1 MPVLNIPLHILNF
14 LLAEQN
20 LSAITFHAPPG
31 WVVWSFLILIVA
43 CCLALSAFVSGSEIA
58 FFGLSPQEIG
68 EIEESDEPS
77 DVRILKLLRNSER
90 LLATILIANNLVN
103 ITMVVVLTFAI
114 GQVAEFNS
122 TVVNFLVQ
130 TVFMTFLL
138 LLFGE
143 IFPKLVARGRTLKWV
158 RMAAPGVTALFNI
171 FGPVA
176 RLMVKSTFIVNRV
189 ITKKEENIS
198 TDELEKALEI
208 ADVEEGKDKEM
219 LEGILTFGE
228 REAREVMVSRVDVT
242 SLEFHDTWEQAM
254 AVILD
259 SGYSRIP
266 VYDTTQD
273 SIRGVL
279 YSKDLLPYIGKS
291 DRPEWQSLLR
301 EAYFVPESRMLDD
314 LLEDFRKLKIH
325 IAIVIDE
332 YGCTQG
338 IVTLEDIIEEI
349 VGDIDDEYDEAD
361 LNFRKIAP
369 DTFIFE
375 AKIALPDFCRAL
387 DIDEDTLGDTGDV
400 ETLAGLLLAIK
411 GDFPEPREEL
421 VRGPLYMQVVQM
433 ERHRI
438 LKVKVRIDRE
448 QLERN
453 QNDGRT

>member
-1 MPVLNIPLHILNF
+1 MPALNIPLQILN
-14 LLAEQN
+14 LLLSEQN
-20 LSAITFHAPPG
+20 LPAISFHAPDN
-31 WVVWSFLILIVA
+31 WAAWSFMMLIVV
-43 CCLALSAFVSGSEIA
+43 CCLVLSAFVSGSEIA
-58 FFGLSPQEIG
+58 FFGLTPQEVD
-68 EIEESDEPS
+68 ELEESEEPS
-77 DVRILKLLRNSER
+77 DAKAMKLLRNSER

-122 TVVNFLVQ
+122 TLVNFLVQ

-143 IFPKLVARGRTLKWV
+143 IFPKLVARGRTMKWV
-158 RMAAPGVTALFNI
+158 RMAASGINVMFDL

-176 RLMVKSTFIVNRV
+176 KLMVKSTFIVNRV

-219 LEGILTFGE
+219 LEGILSFGE
-228 REAREVMVSRVDVT
+228 REAREVMISRVDIT
-242 SLEFHDTWEQAM
+242 ALEMHESWEQAM

-266 VYDTTQD
+266 VYDKTPDT
-273 SIRGVL
+273 IKGVL
-279 YSKDLLPYIGKS
+279 YSKDLLPYIGKD
-291 DRPEWQSLLR
+291 DRPAWQSLLR

-314 LLEDFRKLKIH
+314 LLEDFRRRKIH

-349 VGDIDDEYDEAD
+349 VGDIDDEYDETD
-361 LNFRKIAP
+361 VSYRKIAA
-369 DTFIFE
+369 DTYIFE

-400 ETLAGLLLAIK
+400 ETLAGLLLEIK
-411 GDFPEPREEL
+411 GDFPVAKEVFR
-421 VRGPLYMQVVQM
+421 RGPLSMQVVQM

-438 LKVKVRIDRE
+438 LKVKVTIDR
-448 QLERN
+448 
-453 QNDGRT
+453 GRQQEEDKE

>member
-1 MPVLNIPLHILNF
+1 M
-14 LLAEQN
+14 
-20 LSAITFHAPPG
+20 
-31 WVVWSFLILIVA
+31 
-43 CCLALSAFVSGSEIA
+43 
-58 FFGLSPQEIG
+58 
-68 EIEESDEPS
+68 
-77 DVRILKLLRNSER
+77 KLLRNSER

-122 TVVNFLVQ
+122 TLVNFLVQ

-143 IFPKLVARGRTLKWV
+143 IFPKLVARGRTMKWV
-158 RMAAPGVTALFNI
+158 RMAASGINVMFDL

-176 RLMVKSTFIVNRV
+176 KLMVKSTFIVNRV

-198 TDELEKALEI
+198 TDVLEKALEI

-219 LEGILTFGE
+219 LEGILSFGE
-228 REAREVMVSRVDVT
+228 REAREVMISRVDIT
-242 SLEFHDTWEQAM
+242 ALEMHESWEQAM

-266 VYDTTQD
+266 VYDKTPDT
-273 SIRGVL
+273 IKGVL
-279 YSKDLLPYIGKS
+279 YSKDLLPYIGKD
-291 DRPEWQSLLR
+291 DRPAWQSLLR

-314 LLEDFRKLKIH
+314 LLEDFRRRKIH

-349 VGDIDDEYDEAD
+349 VGDIDDEYDETD
-361 LNFRKIAP
+361 VSYRKIDA
-369 DTFIFE
+369 DTYIFE

-400 ETLAGLLLAIK
+400 ETLAGLLLEIK
-411 GDFPEPREEL
+411 GDFPVAKEVFR
-421 VRGPLYMQVVQM
+421 RGPLSMQVVQM

-438 LKVKVRIDRE
+438 LKVKVTIDR
-448 QLERN
+448 
-453 QNDGRT
+453 GRQQEEDKE